1 MTQKYEEPG
10 LNKDAFTCPS
20 CGAFAAMQ
28 WEPLR
33 TNSAWQAISLAYCHR
48 CKRHSVW
55 LDGSN
60 GYPVKMLFP
69 KSLTA
74 PLPNED
80 LPEECLND
88 YMEAREIAN
97 NSPRGAAALLRL
109 CIQKLAIHLGG
120 DGKNINDDIG
130 KLVKN
135 GMPQRVQQALDVV
148 RVVGNNAVHPGEMSV
163 DDQPETVHALFGLIN
178 LITDNQITQPK
189 QVGNLFASLP
199 EGARNAVEKRDK
211 YS

>member
-1 MTQKYEEPG
+1 MKDKFEEPE

-20 CGAFAAMQ
+20 CGAFGAMA
-28 WEPLR
+28 WHDLR
-33 TNSAWQAISLAYCHR
+33 TNSRWVAIKLAYCHR
-48 CKRHSVW
+48 CAQHSVW
-55 LDGSN
+55 LDGSDN
-60 GYPVKMLFP
+60 YPVKMLYP
-69 KSLTA
+69 EALTA

-80 LPEECLND
+80 LPEECLKD

-109 CIQKLAIHLGG
+109 CIQKLGIHLGG
-120 DGKNINDDIG
+120 DGKNITDDIG

-135 GMPQRVQQALDVV
+135 GLPQRIQQALDVV
-148 RVVGNNAVHPGEMSV
+148 RVVGNNSVHPGEMTV

-178 LITDNQITQPK
+178 LIVDNQITQPN
-189 QVGNLFASLP
+189 QVGALFDRLP

-211 YS
+211 

>member
-1 MTQKYEEPG
+1 MKDKFEEPE

-20 CGAFAAMQ
+20 CGAFAAMA
-28 WEPLR
+28 WHNLS
-33 TNSAWQAISLAYCHR
+33 TNNGWVALKLAYCHR
-48 CKRHSVW
+48 CKQHSVW
-55 LDGSN
+55 LDGSE
-60 GYPVKMLFP
+60 GYPVKMLYP
-69 KSLTA
+69 ESLTA

-80 LPEECLND
+80 LPEECIKD

-97 NSPRGAAALLRL
+97 SSPRGAAALLRL

-135 GMPQRVQQALDVV
+135 GLPQRVQQALDVV
-148 RVVGNNAVHPGEMSV
+148 RVVGNNSVHPGEMTV

-178 LITDNQITQPK
+178 LIVDNQITQPK
-189 QVGNLFASLP
+189 QVGALFDRLP

-211 YS
+211 